1 MARTESLFV
10 LSEKKKKKK
19 GGNGTCESQDS
30 NKKCFLS
37 IEYIWLILWLVL
49 TLNQVIIGFSPSV
62 AVL

>member
-10 LSEKKKKKK
+10 LSEKKKKGEMELVNHKIL
-19 GGNGTCESQDS
+19 T
-30 NKKCFLS
+30 KKCFLS

>member
-10 LSEKKKKKK
+10 LSEKKKKGEMELVNHK
-19 GGNGTCESQDS
+19 TLT
-30 NKKCFLS
+30 KKCFLS